1 MKNNILFEN
10 KRQIELLEKYYN
22 IDNENKIIS
31 IDLHYQKVSDIL
43 LTNEGNINYPL
54 FKNEIIETVN
64 NAIKRTPRD
73 FKINI
78 VFDIEDYENYNP
90 KQIIESF
97 NDTLELGQYSAR
109 RSKQTK
115 NLIAAILILIGI
127 ILLFFMII
135 GNNNNWFKEGIRSD
149 IISEVIDIAAWVFIW
164 EAVTMLFLEQPE
176 QSKLALLIRR
186 KVVQITMLKSGIKE
200 PLYVEN
206 TNSIFNNWEDE
217 SKIKK
222 FGRNCL
228 LISSSSFLFL
238 AIFNIYNLFSILL
251 KNDLSTPK
259 IIISVI
265 VTIISCVISILAGLG
280 GIFKY
285 IGKKN
290 ILANFVQPY
299 AIFLTIIII
308 INIVINSIYFNYVG
322 LISIIPSF
330 IINILYIIGYKIE
343 KHRK

>member
-135 GNNNNWFKEGIRSD
+135 GNNNNWFKEGIKSD

-176 QSKLALLIRR
+176 QNKLALLIRR

-228 LISSSSFLFL
+228 LISSSAFLFL

-265 VTIISCVISILAGLG
+265 ITIISCVISILAGLG

-343 KHRK
+343 KHIK

>member
-1 MKNNILFEN
+1 
-10 KRQIELLEKYYN
+10 
-22 IDNENKIIS
+22 
-31 IDLHYQKVSDIL
+31 
-43 LTNEGNINYPL
+43 
-54 FKNEIIETVN
+54 
-64 NAIKRTPRD
+64 
-73 FKINI
+73 
-78 VFDIEDYENYNP
+78 
-90 KQIIESF
+90 
-97 NDTLELGQYSAR
+97 
-109 RSKQTK
+109 
-115 NLIAAILILIGI
+115 
-127 ILLFFMII
+127 MII
-135 GNNNNWFKEGIRSD
+135 GNNNNWFKEGIKSD

-265 VTIISCVISILAGLG
+265 ITIISCVISIFAGLG

-343 KHRK
+343 KHIK

>member
-1 MKNNILFEN
+1 MYFILFEN

-115 NLIAAILILIGI
+115 NLIATILILIGI

-135 GNNNNWFKEGIRSD
+135 GNNNNWFKEGIKSD
-149 IISEVIDIAAWVFIW
+149 IVSEVIDIAAWVFIW
-164 EAVTMLFLEQPE
+164 EAVTMLFLEQLE
-176 QSKLALLIRR
+176 QNKLALLIRR

-228 LISSSSFLFL
+228 LIS
-238 AIFNIYNLFSILL
+238 
-251 KNDLSTPK
+251 
-259 IIISVI
+259 
-265 VTIISCVISILAGLG
+265 
-280 GIFKY
+280 
-285 IGKKN
+285 
-290 ILANFVQPY
+290 
-299 AIFLTIIII
+299 
-308 INIVINSIYFNYVG
+308 
-322 LISIIPSF
+322 IIPSF

>member
-109 RSKQTK
+109 RSKQTR

-135 GNNNNWFKEGIRSD
+135 GNNNNWFKEGIKSD

-265 VTIISCVISILAGLG
+265 ITIISCVISILAGLG

-343 KHRK
+343 KHIK

>member
-135 GNNNNWFKEGIRSD
+135 GNNNNWFKEGIKSD

-265 VTIISCVISILAGLG
+265 ITIISCVISILAGLG

-343 KHRK
+343 KHIK

>member
-135 GNNNNWFKEGIRSD
+135 GNNNNWFKEGIKSD

-265 VTIISCVISILAGLG
+265 ITIISCVISILAGLG

-330 IINILYIIGYKIE
+330 IINVLYIIGYKIE
-343 KHRK
+343 KHIK

>member
-135 GNNNNWFKEGIRSD
+135 GNNNNWFKEGIKSD

-176 QSKLALLIRR
+176 QNKLALLIRR

-299 AIFLTIIII
+299 AIFLIIIII

-330 IINILYIIGYKIE
+330 IINVLYIIGYKIE
-343 KHRK
+343 KHIK